1 MLAHVMPASSLSRTH
16 FSCPVELSLIVLG
29 GKWKTVVLAHLKQGP
44 LRYGDLR
51 ARIPSLA
58 DKVLTDRLRDLQ
70 AQGLV
75 SRRKAGRRGSPST
88 YELTRRGQSLGA
100 VLQALHDWGAAAA
113 PSLGATIEASQALAV
128 KSNQPIA
135 SRIAATRRLKNE

>member
-1 MLAHVMPASSLSRTH
+1 MR
-16 FSCPVELSLIVLG
+16 FSCPVEVSLAVLG
-29 GKWKTVVLAHLKQGP
+29 GKWKTVILAHLKQGP

-51 ARIPSLA
+51 ARIPLLA
-58 DKVLTDRLRDLQ
+58 EKVLNDRLRELQ

-100 VLQALHDWGAAAA
+100 VLQALYDWGEEAA
-113 PSLGATIEASQALAV
+113 PSLGVTIEAPQARP
-128 KSNQPIA
+128 QA
-135 SRIAATRRLKNE
+135 STTANASTSIR